1 MTKAMQCGAK
11 TRTGQPCKT
20 PAMPNGRCRMH
31 GGKHPGGIAAA
42 RFKDGRHSKYLP
54 ARLSGRYA
62 EAMADSALLELRAEV
77 ALVDARLGDL
87 LTRVDTGES
96 GALWTSLG
104 QARRELIA
112 AKQAGALIEQ
122 TKWIN
127 AILDLIARGHAD
139 YAAWSEIGQVLEQ
152 RRRLVESERKR
163 QIEMQQTITAEK
175 AMLLIGAIL
184 GVIRDNVTDRK
195 QLNAISTAIVGLAAL
210 EAGE

>member
-31 GGKHPGGIAAA
+31 GGKHPGGVAAA

-54 ARLSGRYA
+54 ARLSSKYA

-77 ALVDARLGDL
+77 ALVDARLADVL
-87 LTRVDTGES
+87 SRVDTGES
-96 GALWTSLG
+96 GALWASLMD
-104 QARRELIA
+104 ARGELIQ
-112 AKQAGALIEQ
+112 AKRSGDTVSQAKLINQ
-122 TKWIN
+122 
-127 AILDLIARGHAD
+127 ILDLISRGHTD
-139 YAAWSEIGQVLEQ
+139 YRAWSEVGSLLEA
-152 RRRLVESERKR
+152 RRKLVESERKR